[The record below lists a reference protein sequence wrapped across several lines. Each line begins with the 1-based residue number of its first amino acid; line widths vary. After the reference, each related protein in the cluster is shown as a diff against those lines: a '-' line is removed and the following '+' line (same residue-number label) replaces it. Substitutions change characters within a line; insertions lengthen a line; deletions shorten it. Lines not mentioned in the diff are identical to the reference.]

1 MSALYS
7 VISEEEACDLKMN
20 GENLPIAPRFR
31 ARRKRG
37 RSPFPRVKSV
47 SQPRFGLPF
56 DELLDRSGD
65 LAPERFQRGG
75 VDVAERL
82 GDVFVR
88 VFVDVPLL
96 REMPPQL
103 PVHVLGAGLLVAEV
117 GVAEA
122 GRGPLLPGFGG
133 ELDRPEAGLEPAR
146 LHETLDFECLLNPFV
161 S

>member
-1 MSALYS
+1 MP
-7 VISEEEACDLKMN
+7 K
-20 GENLPIAPRFR
+20 
-31 ARRKRG
+31 KRG
-37 RSPFPRVKSV
+37 RSPFPRVKSI

-82 GDVFVR
+82 GDVLVR
-88 VFVDVPLL
+88 VFVDVALL

-122 GRGPLLPGFGG
+122 GCGPLFPGFGG

-146 LHETLDFECLLNPFV
+146 LYETLAFECLSNPLAL
-161 S
+161 

>member
-1 MSALYS
+1 M
-7 VISEEEACDLKMN
+7 
-20 GENLPIAPRFR
+20 
-31 ARRKRG
+31 
-37 RSPFPRVKSV
+37 

-75 VDVAERL
+75 VDVAKRL
-82 GDVFVR
+82 GDVLVR

-103 PVHVLGAGLLVAEV
+103 PVHVLGAGLLVADV

-122 GRGPLLPGFGG
+122 GRGPLLPGFGE
-133 ELDRPEAGLEPAR
+133 ELNRPEAGLEPAR
-146 LHETLDFECLLNPFV
+146 PHQTLDFECLLNPFV

>member
-1 MSALYS
+1 MPALYS
-7 VISEEEACDLKMN
+7 VISEEEACDLKVN

-31 ARRKRG
+31 ARRKKG
-37 RSPFPRVKSV
+37 PKSV

-82 GDVFVR
+82 GDVLVR

-103 PVHVLGAGLLVAEV
+103 PVHVLGAGLLVADV